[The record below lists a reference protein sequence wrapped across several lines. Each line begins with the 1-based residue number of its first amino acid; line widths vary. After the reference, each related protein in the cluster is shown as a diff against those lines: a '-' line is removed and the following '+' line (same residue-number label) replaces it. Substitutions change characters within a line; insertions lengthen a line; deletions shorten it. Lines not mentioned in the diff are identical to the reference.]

1 MHTETARN
9 LIITQDNAKIDDSEH
24 CSRAELLATH
34 VKRLETLHSTSWV
47 CVQCVHPFLVCYMV
61 RMIRPCNRQW
71 HRLKMSVDV
80 EYIPSCCIEKMHLHA
95 AIFDLPVETEL
106 VNEPTS
112 AENFSRFLNLHVH
125 VLS

>member
-1 MHTETARN
+1 MQLMRGKKITE
-9 LIITQDNAKIDDSEH
+9 L
-24 CSRAELLATH
+24 
-34 VKRLETLHSTSWV
+34 
-47 CVQCVHPFLVCYMV
+47 
-61 RMIRPCNRQW
+61 RQNEKVG
-71 HRLKMSVDV
+71 LKMSVDV

-95 AIFDLPVETEL
+95 AIFDLPVETEV